1 MIIIVG
7 NGPAAVSAV
16 EAIRSVDKDVPVKI
30 FSSEPFPAY
39 APNCMENVVREDIS
53 EEALFFKGG
62 FQFYKK
68 YNVEFVPNTPIEEI
82 DPISKIVKAKNGE
95 TYKYDK
101 CLVAIGA
108 YSFIPPIE
116 GVGLE
121 GVYSAKSLSDV
132 YKIKDYMKN
141 NEIRDIVI
149 VGAGP
154 IGVEDAQTLLHMGYN
169 VHVIEI
175 FDRILPRM
183 LDHQMSYIYQQ
194 ALEKDGIKFYT
205 GHQLLAIRGK
215 DGKVDSVLVKSLS
228 KDSTF
233 EIKAKMVIMSVGV
246 RPSINIVKNVDV
258 HKEKDR
264 IVGGILTNEHQ
275 ETSMSDLYAAGDICS
290 SVDIWGHH
298 RWIAL
303 FPAAVQ
309 EGYVAGF
316 NMVGKKVINTGSV
329 DYNAVKTKKV
339 TAGSGG
345 LFEDADKALTFEKDG
360 VFFKIFI
367 KNDMVYGYQFVGH
380 KSPLKLNPKNRF
392 LTPKNINMGGLG
404 LESSGILIHHFMRT
418 KRPLTRFDIESIK
431 LGNLRA
437 LSNPS
442 QDIPLWV

>member
-1 MIIIVG
+1 MIAIVG

-16 EAIRSVDKDVPVKI
+16 EAIRSLDREIPI
-30 FSSEPFPAY
+30 TLFSAEPFPAY

-62 FQFYKK
+62 FDFYKK
-68 YNVEFVPNTPIEEI
+68 HNVEFIPNTPVEEI
-82 DPISKIVKAKNGE
+82 DPVAKSLKTKNGD

-101 CLVAIGA
+101 CLLAVGA
-108 YSFIPPIE
+108 YSFVPPIE
-116 GVGLE
+116 GVDLK
-121 GVYSAKSLSDV
+121 GVYSAKSLTDV
-132 YKIKDYMKN
+132 HQIKEYMKSN
-141 NEIRDIVI
+141 DIEDIVI
-149 VGAGP
+149 IGAGP
-154 IGVEDAQTLLHMGYN
+154 IGVEDAQTLLHMGYR

-183 LDHQMSYIYQQ
+183 LDHQMSFIYQQ

-205 GHQLLAIRGK
+205 GHQVLAIKGK
-215 DGKVDSVLVKSLS
+215 DGKVSSVLVKSLS
-228 KDSTF
+228 NENMF
-233 EIKAKMVIMSVGV
+233 EIRAQMVILSVGV
-246 RPSINIVKNVDV
+246 RPIINIAKNVEL
-258 HKEKDR
+258 HKENDR
-264 IVGGILTNEHQ
+264 IVGGVLTDEHQ
-275 ETSMSDLYAAGDICS
+275 ETSVKDLYAAGDVCS
-290 SVDIWGHH
+290 SIDIWGKH

-345 LFEDADKALTFEKDG
+345 LFEDADRSFSFEKDG
-360 VFFKIFI
+360 VFFKVFI
-367 KNDMVYGYQFVGH
+367 KNDMVYGYQFVGY
-380 KSPLKLNPKNRF
+380 KAPVKLNPRNRF
-392 LTPKNINMGGLG
+392 LTQKSINMGGIG
-404 LESSGILIHHFMRT
+404 LESSGVLMHHFMRT
-418 KRPLTRFDIESIK
+418 KKPLTRFDIESMK